1 MKEKN
6 AHGIDMSRVQLATGG
21 AAEHARHD
29 WGLSWTVSGAAGA
42 VTMVFENTKS
52 SRFVNA
58 IQQRN

>member
-42 VTMVFENTKS
+42 VTMVFENT
-52 SRFVNA
+52 
-58 IQQRN
+58 